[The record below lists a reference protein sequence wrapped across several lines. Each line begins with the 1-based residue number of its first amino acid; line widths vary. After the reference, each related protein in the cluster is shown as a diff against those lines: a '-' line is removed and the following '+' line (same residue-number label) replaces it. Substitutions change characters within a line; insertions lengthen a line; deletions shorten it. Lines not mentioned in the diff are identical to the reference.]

1 MFMMLVAS
9 LLRKVLWVFRYPS
22 FDAGLGPH
30 KVGAIQTRIS
40 GATACQI
47 HYPTDDEES
56 SSSSSKGLFTP
67 YFRPKA
73 VEGLANYSR
82 TPAEILDFLSKR
94 QHPCRIDAAPIADQR
109 FPIVVFSHGLGGC
122 MEMYTELCQQIA
134 SYGFWVVAME
144 HEDGSGCYAENR
156 KGEPIYYERP
166 DDSPYSRQKVVNF
179 RRSFLQQRVEE
190 TTKVLEYIFK
200 TTEDDDPL
208 VQKVLQAADRTK
220 GISLLG
226 HSFGGASMVLTAA
239 QMHLAKSTI
248 SISSLNLLD
257 CWAFSLEEEVLEAGI
272 PDTLPTLSVLSEAW
286 LTNPETAQVQQL
298 LQHSSEQ
305 QLVTSLYAPNSLHV
319 SFSDPVNWL
328 PGFMLRKLRMRGKK
342 EKGHETIRSVAKACV
357 QHMQNPSA
365 CDYAPL
371 EPSPLDKQVSVPAA
385 AAVSS

>member
-9 LLRKVLWVFRYPS
+9 VLRKVLWVLRYPS
-22 FDAGLGPH
+22 FSAELGSY
-30 KVGAIQTRIS
+30 KVGAIQTRIP

-47 HYPTDDEES
+47 HYPTEEES
-56 SSSSSKGLFTP
+56 SSSLNGLFTP

-73 VEGLANYSR
+73 IEGLANYSR
-82 TPAEILDFLSKR
+82 TPAEFLDFLSKR
-94 QHPCRIDAAPIADQR
+94 QHPCRIDTAPIADQR

-156 KGEPIYYERP
+156 EGEPIRYKRP

-179 RRSFLQQRVEE
+179 RRPFLQQRVEE
-190 TTKVLEYIFK
+190 TTKVLEHIFK

-208 VQKVLQAADRTK
+208 VQKVLQSADRTK

-226 HSFGGASMVLTAA
+226 HSFGGASMLLTAKK
-239 QMHLAKSTI
+239 HLAKSTM
-248 SISSLNLLD
+248 SISSLSLLD
-257 CWAFSLEEEVLEAGI
+257 CWAFSLEEEVLQAGI

-305 QLVTSLYAPNSLHV
+305 QLVTSLYAPKSVHV
-319 SFSDPVNWL
+319 SFSDPANWL
-328 PGFMLRKLRMRGKK
+328 PGFVSRKLRMRGKK

-357 QHMQNPSA
+357 QHMRNPSA
-365 CDYAPL
+365 GDYYAPL
-371 EPSPLDKQVSVPAA
+371 EPSPLGMQGSVPTART
-385 AAVSS
+385 AVSS

>member
-208 VQKVLQAADRTK
+208 VQNVLQAADRTK

>member
-1 MFMMLVAS
+1 MFMMLVVS

-257 CWAFSLEEEVLEAGI
+257 CWAFSLEEEVVQAGI

>member
-1 MFMMLVAS
+1 MMLVAS
-9 LLRKVLWVFRYPS
+9 ILRKVLWVLRYPS
-22 FDAGLGPH
+22 FDAELGPH
-30 KVGAIQTRIS
+30 KVGAIQTRIP

-47 HYPTDDEES
+47 HYPTEEKDD
-56 SSSSSKGLFTP
+56 SSSSSKGVFTP

-73 VEGLANYSR
+73 IEGLANYSR
-82 TPAEILDFLSKR
+82 TSAEILDFLSQR
-94 QHPCRIDAAPIADQR
+94 QHPCRIDAAPLADQR

-122 MEMYTELCQQIA
+122 LEMYTELCKQIA
-134 SYGFWVVAME
+134 SYGFWVVALE

-179 RRSFLQQRVEE
+179 RRPFLQQREEE
-190 TTKVLEYIFK
+190 TTKVLEYILK
-200 TTEDDDPL
+200 TTKDDDDDDDPI
-208 VQKVLQAADRTK
+208 VQKVLQAADTTK

-226 HSFGGASMVLTAA
+226 HSFGGASMVLTA
-239 QMHLAKSTI
+239 QKHLAKSTM
-248 SISSLNLLD
+248 SISSLSLLD
-257 CWAFSLEEEVLEAGI
+257 CWAFSLEEEVVQAGI

-305 QLVTSLYAPNSLHV
+305 QVTSLYSPKSVHA

-328 PGFMLRKLRMRGKK
+328 PSSVVRKLRMRGEK

-357 QHMQNPSA
+357 QHMQNPTTSH
-365 CDYAPL
+365 DYAPL
-371 EPSPLDKQVSVPAA
+371 EPFPVDKQVSVPSAV
-385 AAVSS
+385 VSS